1 MNIELSTQIK
11 SLRKLNGYTQKEF
24 ADLLGVGQATVS
36 NYEKGI
42 RVPDTEK
49 LAKIASIFEVTLDYL
64 LGRDM
69 VSLSKKEVNTK
80 IMAFKSLN
88 EACRT
93 FLHLLIEGNR
103 KEAVRLIYNLRE
115 SKVNIRDIYFEIL
128 GKALKEVGVL
138 WERGNIDVW
147 KEHYISE
154 IVMDIMRELKV
165 RERKSKNKSRSV
177 LALTPC
183 PEMHNIGLKM
193 IADLLELEG
202 WDVTYIGSNVP
213 VLSIIKAIEI
223 TKPNVIAFS
232 VTMPYHIEAAKNII
246 AALRSYFDSEVPRII
261 VGGLAFLN
269 CKDPCEETGADF
281 YGLSLEDV
289 ESAIEKRGI

>member
-1 MNIELSTQIK
+1 MNIELSMQIK
-11 SLRKLNGYTQKEF
+11 SLRKLNGYTQREF

-49 LAKIASIFEVTLDYL
+49 LAKIASLFEVTLDHL
-64 LGRDM
+64 LGRDID
-69 VSLSKKEVNTK
+69 SLSKKEINTK
-80 IMAFKSLN
+80 IMAFKSLD
-88 EACRT
+88 EACRI
-93 FLHLLIEGNR
+93 FLRLLIEGDR
-103 KEAVRLIYNLRE
+103 KEAERLIYNLRE
-115 SKVNIRDIYFEIL
+115 SKVNIRDIYSGIL
-128 GKALKEVGVL
+128 GRALKEVGVL

-154 IVMDIMRELKV
+154 VVMDIMRELKV
-165 RERKSKNKSRSV
+165 RERKNKNESHSV
-177 LALTPC
+177 LALTPG

-202 WDVTYIGSNVP
+202 REVTYIGSNVP

-223 TKPNVIAFS
+223 IKPNIIAFS
-232 VTMPYHIEAAKNII
+232 VTMPYHIEAAKNTI
-246 AALRSYFDSEVPRII
+246 AALRNYFDNKVPRII

-269 CKDPCEETGADF
+269 CKDPCGETGADF

-289 ESAIEKRGI
+289 SRAIEKGGI